1 MKING
6 KEIRIE
12 VKGAKSPEE
21 AKKIALE
28 KAKKE
33 IDKMFDEISCEHNEG
48 NFMLDVNY
56 KNGSLVAET
65 RVHGN
70 TKDILLAFG
79 PAAYR
84 FIQSLTGMDKSSAKE
99 YFKALSD
106 NINEGEFDDFEEEE
120 IDG

>member
-6 KEIRIE
+6 KEIKIE
-12 VKGAKSPEE
+12 VKGAKSAEE
-21 AKKIALE
+21 
-28 KAKKE
+28 AKKE

-56 KNGSLVAET
+56 KNGSVVAET

-70 TKDILLAFG
+70 TKDILLSFG

-84 FIQSLTGMDKSSAKE
+84 FVQSLTGMDKDSAKE

-106 NINEGEFDDFEEEE
+106 NINQGEFDDFEEEE

>member
-12 VKGAKSPEE
+12 VEGAKSAEE

-56 KNGSLVAET
+56 KNGSMVVET

-70 TKDILLAFG
+70 TKDILLAFE

-84 FIQSLTGMDKSSAKE
+84 FVQGLTGMDKDSAKE

-106 NINEGEFDDFEEEE
+106 NISQGEFDNLEGEE

>member
-12 VKGAKSPEE
+12 VKGAKSAEE

-48 NFMLDVNY
+48 NFILDVNY
-56 KNGSLVAET
+56 KNGSMVAKT

-84 FIQSLTGMDKSSAKE
+84 FIQGLTGMDKDSAKE

-106 NINEGEFDDFEEEE
+106 NINQGEFDDFEEEE

>member
-12 VKGAKSPEE
+12 VKGAKSAEE

-56 KNGSLVAET
+56 KNGSMVAET

-70 TKDILLAFG
+70 TRDILLAFG
-79 PAAYR
+79 PAGYR
-84 FIQSLTGMDKSSAKE
+84 FVQSLTGMDKDSAKE

-106 NINEGEFDDFEEEE
+106 NINQGEFDDLEGEEV
-120 IDG
+120 DG